1 METLCSSI
9 RPSMKYH
16 DLVKEDL
23 KVLCNQ
29 FNLSENEISIANK
42 FAEDID
48 YQDGRPRN
56 IALAIIR
63 ILRSDMP
70 RQEFYKLGETDYHI
84 LKKWV
89 AICREKLKLKKE
101 YF

>member
-1 METLCSSI
+1 
-9 RPSMKYH
+9 MKYH

-23 KVLCNQ
+23 KVLCIQ
-29 FNLSENEISIANK
+29 FNLSENEIDIANK
-42 FAEDID
+42 FAEEMD

-56 IALAIIR
+56 VALAIIR
-63 ILRSDMP
+63 ILKSDMP

-89 AICREKLKLKKE
+89 TICSKKLKISRKD

>member
-1 METLCSSI
+1 
-9 RPSMKYH
+9 MKYF

-23 KVLCNQ
+23 KVLSNQ
-29 FNLSENEISIANK
+29 FNLSENEINIAIK

-84 LKKWV
+84 MKKWV
-89 AICREKLKLKKE
+89 TVCSKKLKISRKD

>member
-1 METLCSSI
+1 
-9 RPSMKYH
+9 MKYF

-23 KVLCNQ
+23 KVLSNQ
-29 FNLSENEISIANK
+29 FNLSEYEMQIAVK
-42 FAEDID
+42 FAEDIG

-56 IALAIIR
+56 IALAIMR

-89 AICREKLKLKKE
+89 TICCNKLKIGQKD